1 MGFNPQKNGKYRFQ
15 WIGSRE
21 NYRKS
26 HFFSTHVFCD
36 GMIVD
41 KLWATAT
48 FVNCEW
54 YGEKTYMLKDE
65 LGPFKLQQSSLMSRY
80 DDA

>member
-1 MGFNPQKNGKYRFQ
+1 MENIDFNGLVRGKTTGNL
-15 WIGSRE
+15 I
-21 NYRKS
+21 
-26 HFFSTHVFCD
+26 FFSTHVFCD